1 LTAPTSHDQPDA
13 VVRAVEWISK
23 YRNRLITLAVL
34 VAAVVLVV
42 WYFFAAQQRREE
54 AAARDLAEARA
65 AAAAGNVALAASDLA
80 RVVESYDGTV
90 SAEEAAIELA
100 RIRLSEGQAAAA
112 MVGLRELIASG
123 PRSQFVAPAH
133 GLLGAALEQDGS
145 PSEAAAEYRLA
156 ADGAWY
162 DFLKAQYLLD
172 AARAQVISGDT
183 TSALGT
189 LERVTVEFPDTDQAV
204 EARVRA
210 AELEAEQQ
218 G

>member
-1 LTAPTSHDQPDA
+1 M
-13 VVRAVEWISK
+13 SK

-34 VAAVVLVV
+34 VAACVLVV

-100 RIRLSEGQAAAA
+100 RIRLSEGQTAAA

-145 PSEAAAEYRLA
+145 PSEAAAEYHLA

-172 AARAQVISGDT
+172 AARALVISGDT
-183 TSALGT
+183 TSALGA

-204 EARVRA
+204 EAQVRA